1 MNNLRKR
8 TPLWKWILLIVF
20 GSAFF
25 FVLSQVAPVAGTFSN
40 KPWIKA
46 ALLLLGGLIVLVL
59 YTLYIKIFEKRK
71 VSELKINRALPD
83 LLTGFAIGTLFIV
96 TVVGVLAIIG
106 IYRVESIQI
115 NWVAL
120 LINFAS
126 LWIPAVCEEILFR
139 GIIFRMIADRFNVI
153 SAFIISSFIF
163 GFVHMVYVDLWTAIA
178 ISFEAGFM
186 LAAAYRLRNN
196 LWVPI
201 GIHWAW
207 NFMLG
212 PIFGSSVSGSP
223 QEYGLIIPEISGPY
237 ILTGGSNGLEG
248 SIVTCCTGILFGI
261 FLLYYGKRGKRG

>member
-25 FVLSQVAPVAGTFSN
+25 FVLSQVAPVACTFSN

-46 ALLLLGGLIVLVL
+46 ALLLLVGLIVLVL
-59 YTLYIKIFEKRK
+59 YTLHIKKIEKRK

-83 LLTGFAIGTLFIV
+83 LLTGFAIGTLFIA

-106 IYRVESIQI
+106 IYRVESIQV

-120 LINFAS
+120 LLNFAF
-126 LWIPAVCEEILFR
+126 LWI
-139 GIIFRMIADRFNVI
+139 
-153 SAFIISSFIF
+153 
-163 GFVHMVYVDLWTAIA
+163 
-178 ISFEAGFM
+178 
-186 LAAAYRLRNN
+186 
-196 LWVPI
+196 PI

-212 PIFGSSVSGSP
+212 PIFGSSVSGNP
-223 QEYGLIIPEISGPY
+223 KEYNLIIPEISGPY

-248 SIVTCCTGILFGI
+248 SIVTCCIGILFGI